1 MNQLQSSCAAVH
13 PLETDQRVAP
23 APSSIRAARGF
34 TLVELLVVI
43 AIIAILVGLLMPA
56 VQSAREAARRISCQN
71 NLHQI
76 GVALHSY
83 HSSFRQL
90 PSGWIADDRDHHEP
104 GWGWAAAILPQLEQ
118 NAAYGQ
124 IDFSTPIEE
133 DKHEA
138 SRLTPIE
145 AYMCPSDVLEPLF
158 FIAKGEEH
166 EHHDDD
172 DHDEDHD
179 DDHDD
184 DDHDHHG
191 HDHEPGVHVDLG
203 PEFLFPIAKSNYA
216 GVYGT
221 YDIHEDLYRGDGLF
235 YGNSRHRFRDI
246 LDGLSQTLMVGER
259 NSALGGSI
267 WHGVIHD
274 ANEPAAR
281 IIGAADHVPNSPVG
295 HFEDFS
301 SYHAAGAQFILS
313 DGSVRMLTQ
322 FIDLEVYHALTT
334 RANKE
339 VIEAGDF

>member
-1 MNQLQSSCAAVH
+1 M
-13 PLETDQRVAP
+13 
-23 APSSIRAARGF
+23 
-34 TLVELLVVI
+34 VELLVVV
-43 AIIAILVGLLMPA
+43 AIIAILIGLLMPA
-56 VQSAREAARRISCQN
+56 VQNAREAARRISCQN

-83 HSSFRQL
+83 HSTFRQL
-90 PSGWIADDRDHHEP
+90 PSGWVADERDFHEP

-118 NAAYGQ
+118 SAAYGQ
-124 IDFSTPIEE
+124 IDFGTPIEA
-133 DKHEA
+133 DKHESA
-138 SRLTPIE
+138 RLTPIE
-145 AYMCPSDVLEPLF
+145 AYLCPSDVLEPIF

-166 EHHDDD
+166 DHEHEHDDD
-172 DHDEDHD
+172 GHD
-179 DDHDD
+179 DDE
-184 DDHDHHG
+184 DHDHHG
-191 HDHEPGVHVDLG
+191 HEHEPGVNIDSG
-203 PEFLFPIAKSNYA
+203 PEFLFSIAKSNYV

-221 YDIHEDLYRGDGLF
+221 YDIHENLYRGDGLF

-259 NSALGGSI
+259 NGRLGGSI

-274 ANEPAAR
+274 ASEPASR
-281 IIGAADHVPNSPVG
+281 VIGAADHVPNSPVG

-313 DGSVRMLTQ
+313 DGSVRMITQ

-339 VIEAGDF
+339 VIDAKDF